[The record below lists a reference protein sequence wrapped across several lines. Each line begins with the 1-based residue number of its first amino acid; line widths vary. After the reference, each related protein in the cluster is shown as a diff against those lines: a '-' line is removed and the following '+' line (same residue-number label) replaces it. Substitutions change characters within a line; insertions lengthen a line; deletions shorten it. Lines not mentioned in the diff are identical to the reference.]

1 MGTRVRGTMIG
12 EFPGL
17 RDGLDKDGNLKATVD
32 YRSIYTSVLEQW
44 LGQDAGPIIEGA
56 GSFQRVPIL
65 K

>member
-17 RDGLDKDGNLKATVD
+17 RGGLDRDGNLKATVD
-32 YRSIYTSVLEQW
+32 YRSVYTSVLEQW
-44 LGQDAGPIIEGA
+44 LGQDASPIIERA
-56 GSFQRVPIL
+56 GSFQRIPIL

>member
-1 MGTRVRGTMIG
+1 MS

-17 RDGLDKDGNLKATVD
+17 RNGLDRDGNLKATVD

-44 LGQDAGPIIEGA
+44 LGQDAAAVIERA
-56 GSFQRVPIL
+56 GSFQRIPLL